1 MPDQPLTNE
10 EGQVL
15 AAVMAPGATVHDRTL
30 GRVAKA
36 AGLEM
41 LVARRVLRGL
51 EERQPHLVLSL
62 VDENENV
69 RFWISTPEA
78 AEAMEDA

>member
-30 GRVAKA
+30 SRVAKT

-51 EERQPHLVLSL
+51 EERQPQLVLSL
-62 VDENENV
+62 VDEGENV
-69 RFWISTPEA
+69 RFFISTPEA
-78 AEAMEDA
+78 AKAMEDD